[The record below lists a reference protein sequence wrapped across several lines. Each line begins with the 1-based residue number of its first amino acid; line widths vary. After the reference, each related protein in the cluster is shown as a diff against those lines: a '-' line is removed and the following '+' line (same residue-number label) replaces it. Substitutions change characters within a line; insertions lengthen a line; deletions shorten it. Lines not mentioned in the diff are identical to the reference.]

1 MKYTRPIRS
10 LLCGLGAALLLLTC
24 LPASALAAEKSFT
37 SMFPGY
43 ADGARDPKAAEAV
56 LAGMGTLIGQKQT
69 VNGVTLTLEGALW
82 NKDKMLLSFAIDGAS
97 IPREVPSDIYLNR
110 DVMQVTLAEDQREA
124 YVRSEMEEREQLLAK
139 PTSLLPKRRWMPG
152 FRRPWVTEIPYFSIC
167 PLWSGAAG
175 RTV

>member
-69 VNGVTLTLEGALW
+69 VNGVTLTLEGAL
-82 NKDKMLLSFAIDGAS
+82 
-97 IPREVPSDIYLNR
+97 
-110 DVMQVTLAEDQREA
+110 
-124 YVRSEMEEREQLLAK
+124 
-139 PTSLLPKRRWMPG
+139 
-152 FRRPWVTEIPYFSIC
+152 
-167 PLWSGAAG
+167 
-175 RTV
+175 